1 MVGALANPGFRRIW
15 IGQLVSQIGDRFY
28 AIALALWIS
37 DGRGGPA
44 AMAAF
49 LVASALPALLVG
61 PLAGA
66 LADRLS
72 RKAVMIRA
80 DAVRAAIV
88 ASVAALY
95 SAGKLEVWEVVV
107 AAALVSLASA
117 FFNPAL
123 SASIPRIVG
132 EANLGE
138 ANSLSQLGGGITGVL
153 GPAFGAVV
161 LGLLGYGAVFAF
173 NAASFLASAAL
184 IAASGAPSSASER
197 GTALGRSIGEG
208 LGFTLRNKAVL
219 ATLAAVAV
227 AHFGMGGLSVAA
239 PFLARSIDGQAAAN
253 LGLIEAMMGAGI
265 VAGSIGMSKLVKKV
279 SGSLPFAALSAL
291 GAAILVLGLLRYAGI
306 AGVAPYLAGSA
317 GAGLSVAAAAAA
329 WTTCLQRGTPDQL
342 RGRVFG
348 LSSTLANASLP
359 LGMTAAGFVLDRA
372 PLWAFLAPL
381 GACMAAAGAAIAMAI
396 RRSRRPASARPSA

>member
-1 MVGALANPGFRRIW
+1 MGGALANQGFRRIW

-49 LVASALPALLVG
+49 LVASTLPALLVG

-66 LADRLS
+66 LADRWS
-72 RKAVMIRA
+72 RKGVMISA
-80 DAVRAAIV
+80 DAIRAAIV
-88 ASVAALY
+88 AAMAALY
-95 SAGKLEVWEVVV
+95 SAGALEVWEVVA

-132 EANLGE
+132 EASLGE

-153 GPAFGAVV
+153 GPAFGAAV
-161 LGLLGYGAVFAF
+161 LGFLGYGAVFAF
-173 NAASFLASAAL
+173 NSASFLVSAAL
-184 IAASGAPSSASER
+184 IAASGAPRSPREPGA
-197 GTALGRSIGEG
+197 ALGRSIGEG
-208 LGFTLRNKAVL
+208 LGFTLRSGTIRT
-219 ATLAAVAV
+219 TLAAVAI
-227 AHFGMGGLSVAA
+227 AHFGMGGLSVAV

-265 VAGSIGMSKLVKKV
+265 VAGSIGMSRLAKKV

-291 GAAILVLGLLRYAGI
+291 GAAFLVLGLLRYAGI
-306 AGVAPYLAGSA
+306 ADVAPYLAGSA
-317 GAGLSVAAAAAA
+317 GAGLCVAAAAAA

-348 LSSTLANASLP
+348 LSSTLGNASLP
-359 LGMTAAGFVLDRA
+359 LGMTAAGFILDRA

-381 GACMAAAGAAIAMAI
+381 GACMVAAGAALAAAI
-396 RRSRRPASARPSA
+396 GKSPRPASATKPG